1 MYRSITHSPLTTWTW
16 AIAMGVLVSLNK
28 TVFTNLWSRSRHAMV
43 LRLTSRLLPSICRR
57 IYDLNAWQVLQ
68 IFQRSTW
75 KFRIHRWLR
84 LFLRTMSL
92 TAANLLSKFPS
103 MSWLKRIIVAAI
115 ILTNTIIKKI
125 RWKIP
130 RGLNLTS
137 LSMMRVTT
145 KDPPS
150 KQLFQQAGSASTT
163 VRVFFRRVRKLLHV
177 ASRELWAVIPAL
189 TLWSRRAVE
198 APACLKKI

>member
-68 IFQRSTW
+68 VFQRSTW
-75 KFRIHRWLR
+75 NFRKHRWLR

-92 TAANLLSKFPS
+92 IAANLLSKFPS
-103 MSWLKRIIVAAI
+103 MSWLKKIIVAAI
-115 ILTNTIIKKI
+115 ILPNSIIKKI

-145 KDPPS
+145 KGPPS
-150 KQLFQQAGSASTT
+150 KQLFQQVGSASTT

-177 ASRELWAVIPAL
+177 ASRELWAVILAL
-189 TLWSRRAVE
+189 TLWSRLAVE
-198 APACLKKI
+198 APACLRKI

>member
-28 TVFTNLWSRSRHAMV
+28 TVFTNHWSRSRHAMV

-68 IFQRSTW
+68 VFQRSTW
-75 KFRIHRWLR
+75 NFRKHRWLR

-92 TAANLLSKFPS
+92 IAANLLSKFPS
-103 MSWLKRIIVAAI
+103 MSWLKKIIVAAI
-115 ILTNTIIKKI
+115 ILPNSIIKKI

-145 KDPPS
+145 KGPPS
-150 KQLFQQAGSASTT
+150 KQLSQQVGSVSTT

-177 ASRELWAVIPAL
+177 ASRELWAVILAL
-189 TLWSRRAVE
+189 TLWSRLAVE
-198 APACLKKI
+198 APACLRKI

>member
-1 MYRSITHSPLTTWTW
+1 M
-16 AIAMGVLVSLNK
+16 AVLVSLNK

-43 LRLTSRLLPSICRR
+43 PRLTSGLLPSICRR

-75 KFRIHRWLR
+75 KFHKHRWLR

-92 TAANLLSKFPS
+92 IAANLLSKFPS
-103 MSWLKRIIVAAI
+103 MSWLKKIIVAAI
-115 ILTNTIIKKI
+115 ILPNSIIKKI

-145 KDPPS
+145 KGPPS
-150 KQLFQQAGSASTT
+150 KQLFQQVGSASTT
-163 VRVFFRRVRKLLHV
+163 VRVFFRRVRKLLHA
-177 ASRELWAVIPAL
+177 ASRELWAVNPAL

-198 APACLKKI
+198 APACLRKI